1 MRTGDTV
8 NQTSAERSSPR
19 AGQPASHSPSHPANH
34 PPISTWVTRLSDSG
48 RLITKLIFDVW
59 TFLMVSPKSWNIQR
73 CRAYRLPT
81 LGQGSADT
89 KQHGAG
95 KCGPV
100 KNMAVKSGLAGFMA
114 VSSFTLKKGNP
125 PRRKRA
131 PFHKIEKWT

>member
-1 MRTGDTV
+1 
-8 NQTSAERSSPR
+8 
-19 AGQPASHSPSHPANH
+19 
-34 PPISTWVTRLSDSG
+34 
-48 RLITKLIFDVW
+48 
-59 TFLMVSPKSWNIQR
+59 MVSPKSWNIQR

-114 VSSFTLKKGNP
+114 VNSFTLKKGNLP
-125 PRRKRA
+125 QRKARAISYNRKMEMRSQSLHINKFSHLLTGVGDPNQLYIGENLDPRKCQA
-131 PFHKIEKWT
+131 AA